1 MGNSKRNI
9 KKLNDNFREDIL
21 DYAISHN
28 LKCAKAIIVLY
39 ATGCRPDEI
48 LTGIRVN
55 FDKENNQLLFKII
68 GSKLNAEQKRGIR
81 IREVTVKITEKNN
94 KYYNQLIDI
103 FKNNPGAYDVKI
115 KIGNKVSLSNTVK
128 RISETLWPRKKHHA
142 SPYSFRHAKATEL
155 KNAKFDEEAIAK
167 IMGHASIRSQQS
179 YGRRSN
185 RSSGEFDDIT
195 NVETSSKPRGGD
207 RLLRFKIANKN
218 KAAAKIEAGFT
229 TPSNEVLPPKPQ
241 NRFKKR

>member
-28 LKCAKAIIVLY
+28 LKCAKAIIALY

-48 LTGIRVN
+48 NTGIRVN
-55 FDKENNQLLFKII
+55 FDKENNKLRFKII

-81 IREVTVKITEKNN
+81 IREVTVKVTEKNN
-94 KYYNQLIDI
+94 KYYKQLIDT
-103 FKNNPGAYDVKI
+103 FENNPGAYDVKI
-115 KIGNKVSLSNTVK
+115 KIESKVSLSNTVK
-128 RISETLWPRKKHHA
+128 RISETLWPRKKYHA

-155 KNAKFDEEAIAK
+155 KNSGFETEEIAK
-167 IMGHASIRSQQS
+167 IMGHASVRSQQS
-179 YGRRSN
+179 YGRKSN

-218 KAAAKIEAGFT
+218 KAAAKIAAGLT
-229 TPSNEVLPPKPQ
+229 TPGSEVSPQKPKNQ
-241 NRFKKR
+241 FKKR